1 MIINNKNST
10 YDFNNTKN
18 EYSNLK
24 SSNTSSFNQL
34 LNSKIS
40 SQKDEEIDIST
51 KLLKDIESLFKTGLT
66 NEELELLQKLMDEII
81 KNHKKL
87 SNAPSNDELKKIQ
100 DLFSKLED
108 MIFQLKKKA
117 KKAGIN
123 EINFMT
129 SSFKDKLE
137 TIMDIKNRA

>member
-10 YDFNNTKN
+10 YDLNNTKN
-18 EYSNLK
+18 EYSKLK

-40 SQKDEEIDIST
+40 SQKDEEINIST

-100 DLFSKLED
+100 NLFSKLED

-137 TIMDIKNRA
+137 TIMDMKNRA